1 MIILIQADWLES
13 TCSIALREDWLEVI
27 HYWFK
32 YKGDLYQRKTAIFFW
47 KTSLIPL
54 GNFTSPHTPN
64 QAKSLIHY
72 CMHALCTGLCCIWL
86 VLDNWGRDFSAPLL
100 DPYFHISEA
109 MTTIDS
115 TGREPREKNTHT
127 HTQAG
132 TVPGTP
138 REASNISLLL
148 KITLHK
154 KSCSFKVW
162 RVTEKWLSDLG
173 LLNVG

>member
-1 MIILIQADWLES
+1 MYACTVYYS
-13 TCSIALREDWLEVI
+13 V
-27 HYWFK
+27 
-32 YKGDLYQRKTAIFFW
+32 LYF
-47 KTSLIPL
+47 
-54 GNFTSPHTPN
+54 
-64 QAKSLIHY
+64 
-72 CMHALCTGLCCIWL
+72 L
-86 VLDNWGRDFSAPLL
+86 VLDNWGRGDFFDPPL

-109 MTTIDS
+109 MITIDS
-115 TGREPREKNTHT
+115 TGMEPRKKKKKIRKKP
-127 HTQAG
+127 QAG
-132 TVPGTP
+132 MVQGTP

>member
-1 MIILIQADWLES
+1 M
-13 TCSIALREDWLEVI
+13 
-27 HYWFK
+27 
-32 YKGDLYQRKTAIFFW
+32 LYF
-47 KTSLIPL
+47 
-54 GNFTSPHTPN
+54 
-64 QAKSLIHY
+64 
-72 CMHALCTGLCCIWL
+72 L
-86 VLDNWGRDFSAPLL
+86 VLDNWGRGDFSDPPL

-115 TGREPREKNTHT
+115 TGREPRKKKKIRKKKKKKKS
-127 HTQAG
+127 TQAG
-132 TVPGTP
+132 MVQGTP
-138 REASNISLLL
+138 RDAYNISLLL